1 MTTHHV
7 RLCLGTPFTT
17 MNDNSV
23 HHSGMATVYIGT
35 EVYSSNRPT
44 EFEVSIGATIGE
56 WGASKVVD
64 QVVRVR
70 L

>member
-1 MTTHHV
+1 MTAHHV

-23 HHSGMATVYIGT
+23 HLGMAIVYIGP
-35 EVYSSNRPT
+35 EVCSSNRPT
-44 EFEVSIGATIGE
+44 KFEVSIGATIGE